1 MSQRDPVRVAA
12 VGLGRWAK
20 TLADSIQ
27 KSDRIKIVNCFS
39 RSAESRAEF
48 ARKYK
53 CRAAASYAE
62 LLKDAEVEGVIVT
75 TPNDAHAAPV
85 EEAAA
90 AGKHVYVD
98 KPIAHVLADAV
109 RIERACRQAGVL
121 LSVGHSARRLQGNRK
136 IKEILSQNGL
146 GKLVMAECNFSN
158 DRSLELTPEK
168 WRWYKDKSPGGPLI
182 QLAVHHVDT
191 LHYLFGPVKNVTALA
206 KRLYTPAEIED
217 VTMTLLELESGQ
229 LCYIGSNWASQGTFY
244 TYVYGM
250 DANLYFTVDFNFWQK
265 SDVVDDHSRLEI
277 QYRGSSEH
285 KPIALGRG
293 DMFREELEEF
303 ADCVRDNKPPEI
315 GGKEGV
321 AALAVIAAAL
331 RSAEEKQTI
340 ALKEVLEEN
349 GGSKN

>member
-1 MSQRDPVRVAA
+1 MAKEPVRVAS

-20 TLADSIQ
+20 TLADSVK
-27 KSDRIKIVNCFS
+27 KSDRLKIVSCFS
-39 RSAESRAEF
+39 RSEKSREEF
-48 ARKYK
+48 SRTYG

-62 LLKDAEVEGVIVT
+62 LLKDPEVEGVIIT
-75 TPNDAHAAPV
+75 TPNDAHAEPIF
-85 EEAAA
+85 EAVA

-109 RIERACRQAGVL
+109 AIERACRDGGAI
-121 LSVGHSARRLQGNRK
+121 LSVGHSARRLKGNRK
-136 IKEILSQNGL
+136 IKEILDRNGL

-158 DRSLELTPEK
+158 DRSLELTPDK

-191 LHYLFGPVKNVTALA
+191 LHYLFGPVKAVTSIV

-217 VTMTLLELESGQ
+217 VTMTLLEMESGQ

-250 DANLYFTVDFNFWQK
+250 DANLYFTVDFNFWSR
-265 SDVVDDHSRLEI
+265 SDIVDEHSRLEI
-277 QYRGSSEH
+277 QHRGSSEH
-285 KPIALGRG
+285 KPIPLGRG

-303 ADCVRDNKPPEI
+303 ADCIREKKPPEV
-315 GGKEGV
+315 GGKEGI
-321 AALAVIAAAL
+321 AALAVIEAAL
-331 RSAEEKQTI
+331 RSARERRTI
-340 ALKEVLEEN
+340 AIREVLED
-349 GGSKN
+349 GVGR